1 MARVSR
7 SKELLNFEITFYEQL
22 LQDHPDFT
30 DALMALGEAY
40 TRRGWLEK
48 GLAVDQKLIQL
59 KDEDPI
65 VWYNFASSLTLLNRF
80 DEALEALRRA
90 IEFGFDDFTHLAN
103 DPDLRALRQW
113 QPFRRFLETLSV
125 PKSR

>member
-22 LQDHPDFT
+22 LQNHPDFP

-48 GLAVDQKLIQL
+48 GLAVDQRLIQL
-59 KDEDPI
+59 KGEDPI
-65 VWYNFASSLTLLNRF
+65 IWYNLACSLTLLNRL

-90 IEFGFDDFTHLAN
+90 VEFGYDDFAHLAN

-113 QPFRRFLETLSV
+113 QPFRRFLETLSLS
-125 PKSR
+125 KSR